1 MYEGNNYGMDL
12 LYCKVL
18 NHRDD
23 FVARCLKIEN
33 KECQAG
39 CEEFTETYN
48 TKIRS
53 LMRVL

>member
-12 LYCKVL
+12 LYCKDL
-18 NHRDD
+18 NHKDD
-23 FVARCLKIEN
+23 FRARCLNIEN
-33 KECQAG
+33 KGCQAG